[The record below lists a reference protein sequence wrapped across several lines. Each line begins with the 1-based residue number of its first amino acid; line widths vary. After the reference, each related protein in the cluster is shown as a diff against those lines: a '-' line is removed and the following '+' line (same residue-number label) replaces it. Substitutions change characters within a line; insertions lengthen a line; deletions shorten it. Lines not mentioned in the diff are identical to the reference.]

1 MIDSLRNIWSKDKRL
16 EHSLKMSSI
25 AKETDFKEK
34 ISNSTKEALSRKDI
48 KQKMKEKATKRW
60 SNIEER
66 KIQSER
72 VKQTRWYTN
81 GITPKKINLKD
92 VDKYLNLGYKPG
104 RQLWLS

>member
-34 ISNSTKEALSRKDI
+34 ISKSTKEALSRKDI
-48 KQKMKEKATKRW
+48 KQKM
-60 SNIEER
+60 SNSAR
-66 KIQSER
+66 ER

-92 VDKYLNLGYKPG
+92 VDKYLNLGHKPG